1 MRFEQLQPDI
11 PPTRTFRFW
20 SCENILVAAAG
31 LSPALLLTVL
41 LAYLTSWSKPDYPP
55 LCPRS
60 CNIGEEN
67 AEISWST
74 LWLSDLPFTY
84 QSGGPLLDNFF
95 LGDSVC
101 QPPMD
106 NETGSGTMRLQAP
119 SFKRGDTVVMDTNC
133 TVASAAQVQK
143 LLPPGR
149 ELTFSLC
156 NGDAFL
162 YHNNCTCRATVPSSG
177 VLVRGEFKMYGE
189 FRGFIDWTWYL
200 RRCEV
205 ELVSEI
211 RPPLADGERLNIT
224 IALEALPEWP
234 NVLAVVLTQ
243 FALYGSFGWA
253 GVIGIVLL
261 CMNYRHWHPV
271 ERRGLHNNGP
281 PGEKTESFPHDCR
294 HLHSVEPQRVPEAM
308 QSEAL

>member
-101 QPPMD
+101 QPPKYQP
-106 NETGSGTMRLQAP
+106 TGAHRRFEVPPP
-119 SFKRGDTVVMDTNC
+119 SFKVGETVVMDTNC
-133 TVASAAQVQK
+133 SVANATRVHK

-149 ELTFSLC
+149 ELTFNLC
-156 NGDAFL
+156 HHD
-162 YHNNCTCRATVPSSG
+162 NCTCRASIPSSG
-177 VLVRGEFKMYGE
+177 VLVRGEFKLYGQ
-189 FRGFIDWTWYL
+189 RQGLLDYSWRL

-205 ELVSEI
+205 ELVSED
-211 RPPLADGERLNIT
+211 RPPLADGELLNIT
-224 IALEALPEWP
+224 ITLEPLPTWP
-234 NVLAVVLTQ
+234 NFGALLTTWFALVCWVFVAVVM
-243 FALYGSFGWA
+243 GM
-253 GVIGIVLL
+253 VLL
-261 CMNYRHWHPV
+261 CLYCRHWYRHKLHPV
-271 ERRGLHNNGP
+271 
-281 PGEKTESFPHDCR
+281 
-294 HLHSVEPQRVPEAM
+294 SVELQGFV
-308 QSEAL
+308 

>member
-177 VLVRGEFKMYGE
+177 VLVRGEFKLYGQ
-189 FRGFIDWTWYL
+189 RDGFLDWTWRL

-205 ELVSEI
+205 ELVSED
-211 RPPLADGERLNIT
+211 RPPLADGELLNIT
-224 IALEALPEWP
+224 ITLEPLPTWP
-234 NVLAVVLTQ
+234 NFGALLTTWFALVCWVFVAVVM
-243 FALYGSFGWA
+243 GM
-253 GVIGIVLL
+253 VLL
-261 CMNYRHWHPV
+261 CLYCRHRYRHKSHPV
-271 ERRGLHNNGP
+271 
-281 PGEKTESFPHDCR
+281 
-294 HLHSVEPQRVPEAM
+294 SVELETRV
-308 QSEAL
+308 